1 MNSLTFDE
9 RQYKIKEAFKLKDFP
24 WLHVTIENPM
34 PDPNI
39 YPETKRIIDYLK
51 QANTT
56 IS

>member
-24 WLHVTIENPM
+24 RLHVTIENPM

-51 QANTT
+51 
-56 IS
+56 